1 MPAAFPASLPISTG
15 WPVYQD
21 AAHSNGGTMKP
32 LTGAEMRKA
41 LDEAEQMA
49 ARIGRPVVIVH
60 NRRWDCFWRGPWRVV
75 EAREAARGDVIVRD
89 VQPGQPAAA
98 PSHDAD
104 ARQGRAV
111 SYMVNARRADLPGY
125 QEPRS

>member
-1 MPAAFPASLPISTG
+1 
-15 WPVYQD
+15 
-21 AAHSNGGTMKP
+21 MKP

-41 LDEAEQMA
+41 LTEAEQMA

-60 NRRWDCFWRGPWRVV
+60 NRRWDQFWRGPWRVV
-75 EAREAARGDVIVRD
+75 EPREAARGDVIVRD
-89 VQPGQPAAA
+89 VTPCSPVDQ

-104 ARQGRAV
+104 AHQDRAV
-111 SYMVNARRADLPGY
+111 SYMVTARRADLPGY